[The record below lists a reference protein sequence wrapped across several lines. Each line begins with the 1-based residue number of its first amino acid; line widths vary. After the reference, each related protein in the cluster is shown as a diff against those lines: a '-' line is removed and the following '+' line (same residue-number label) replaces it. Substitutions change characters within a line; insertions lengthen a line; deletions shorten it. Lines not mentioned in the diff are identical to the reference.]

1 HVQRKPLKHRDYEVN
16 LESSLGKTQVVTPV
30 APLSQQWPFHHVS
43 RDSVPMDSSVAISS
57 CVL

>member
-30 APLSQQWPFHHVS
+30 APLSQQLLFS
-43 RDSVPMDSSVAISS
+43 LTFISFVGE
-57 CVL
+57 VL